1 MNFIVTCPRNFESEA
16 IDEIKTILDQINNK
30 NSIIRKTEFSGILE
44 VQTNIDIQEVI
55 KKVKEKIADEPWV
68 LRYSLRWI
76 PIQVEVNSNI
86 IEISNQAYDLIGII
100 KENDSYRITIE
111 KRNSDISSNE
121 LIKNIAS
128 KIKNKVSLEHPDWII
143 LVEILGKKTGI
154 SVIKPDEIISIEKQK
169 RIVSE

>member
-16 IDEIKTILDQINNK
+16 IGEIKTILDQINNK
-30 NSIIRKTEFSGILE
+30 NSIICKTEFSGILE

-128 KIKNKVSLEHPDWII
+128 KIKNRVSLEHPDWII

-154 SVIKPDEIISIEKQK
+154 SVIKPDEVISIEKQK

>member
-16 IDEIKTILDQINNK
+16 MDEIKAILDQIKNN
-30 NSIIRKTEFSGILE
+30 NSIICKTEFSGILE
-44 VQTNIDIQEVI
+44 IQTNIDIQLVI
-55 KKVKEKIADEPWV
+55 KKVKEKIVDEPWV

-86 IEISNQAYDLIGII
+86 IEISKRAYDLIGII

-128 KIKNKVSLEHPDWII
+128 KIKNKVSLEHPDWVI
-143 LVEILGKKTGI
+143 LIEILGKKTGI
-154 SVIKPDEIISIEKQK
+154 SVIKPDEVISIEKQK
-169 RIVSE
+169 RAVSE